1 MPTPMQTLSGDHI
14 AAWLERAADE
24 LEREKMFL
32 TELDAPIGDSDHGV
46 NMARGFTAVRGRLD
60 TLDRGDVGALL
71 RDVGTILL
79 STVGGA
85 SGPLYGT
92 LFRDAGQKAA
102 GAAALDLAAL
112 TACLEAGL
120 EGVRRRGKAV
130 PGEKTMVDALV
141 PAVDALKAAQSA
153 PQPAGAPSD
162 ATPTSRASMADALA
176 RAAEAA
182 RAGAEATVP
191 LIARK
196 GRASYLGERSAG
208 HQDPGATSCW
218 LLLRSLAAT
227 AGA

>member
-1 MPTPMQTLSGDHI
+1 MQTLSGEHI
-14 AAWLERAADE
+14 AAWIESAAE
-24 LEREKMFL
+24 VMEREKMFL
-32 TELDAPIGDSDHGV
+32 TELDAPIGDSDHGT
-46 NMARGFTAVRGRLD
+46 NMARGFAAVRARLGG
-60 TLDRGDVGALL
+60 LDRGDVGAIL
-71 RDVGTILL
+71 REVGMTLL

-92 LFRDAGQKAA
+92 LFRDAGQRAA

-112 TACLEAGL
+112 AGCLEAGL
-120 EGVRRRGKAV
+120 DGVKRRGKAS
-130 PGEKTMVDALV
+130 PGDKTMVDALG
-141 PAVDALKAAQSA
+141 PAVDALKAALSA
-153 PQPAGAPSD
+153 PGAADGPLG
-162 ATPTSRASMADALA
+162 DALG

-191 LIARK
+191 LVARK

>member
-1 MPTPMQTLSGDHI
+1 MPPPTLSGEDI
-14 AAWLERAADE
+14 AAWIESAAE
-24 LEREKMFL
+24 VLEREKMLL
-32 TELDAPIGDSDHGV
+32 TELDAAIGDSDHGI
-46 NMARGFTAVRGRLD
+46 NMARGFAAVRARLGG
-60 TLDRGDVGALL
+60 LDRGDIGAIL
-71 RDVGTILL
+71 RDVGMTLL

-112 TACLEAGL
+112 AGCLEAGL
-120 EGVRRRGKAV
+120 DGVKRRGKAS
-130 PGEKTMVDALV
+130 PGDKTMVDALG
-141 PAVDALKAAQSA
+141 PAIDALKAALSA
-153 PQPAGAPSD
+153 PEPAGGPGG
-162 ATPTSRASMADALA
+162 ASLRDALG

-191 LIARK
+191 LVARK

-227 AGA
+227 VGA

>member
-1 MPTPMQTLSGDHI
+1 MHTLSGEHI
-14 AAWLERAADE
+14 AAWLERAAE
-24 LEREKMFL
+24 VLEREKAFL
-32 TELDAPIGDSDHGV
+32 TELDAAIGDSDHGV
-46 NMARGFTAVRGRLD
+46 NMARGFAAVRDRLGR
-60 TLDRGDVGALL
+60 LDRGDVGALL
-71 RDVGTILL
+71 RDVGMTLL

-92 LFRDAGQKAA
+92 LFRDAGQRVA

-112 TACLEAGL
+112 AGCLEAGL
-120 EGVRRRGKAV
+120 EGVRRRGKAS
-130 PGEKTMVDALV
+130 PGDKTMVDALV
-141 PAVDALKAAQSA
+141 PAVDALKAALSA
-153 PQPAGAPSD
+153 PGAAD
-162 ATPTSRASMADALA
+162 GAALRDALG
-176 RAAEAA
+176 RAADAA
-182 RAGAEATVP
+182 RAGMEATVP

>member
-1 MPTPMQTLSGDHI
+1 MQTLSGEHI
-14 AAWLERAADE
+14 AAWIERAAE
-24 LEREKMFL
+24 VLEREKMFL
-32 TELDAPIGDSDHGV
+32 TELDAAIGDSDHGI
-46 NMARGFTAVRGRLD
+46 NMARGFAAVRARLGG
-60 TLDRGDVGALL
+60 LDRGDVGALL
-71 RDVGTILL
+71 RDVGMTLL

-92 LFRDAGQKAA
+92 LFRDAGQRAA

-112 TACLEAGL
+112 AGCLEAGL
-120 EGVRRRGKAV
+120 DGVKRRGKAS
-130 PGEKTMVDALV
+130 PGDKTMVDALV
-141 PAVDALKAAQSA
+141 PAVDALKAALSA
-153 PQPAGAPSD
+153 PGAAGGPLG
-162 ATPTSRASMADALA
+162 DALG

-191 LIARK
+191 LVARK

>member
-1 MPTPMQTLSGDHI
+1 MQTLSGEHI
-14 AAWLERAADE
+14 AAWIERAAE
-24 LEREKMFL
+24 VLEREKMFL
-32 TELDAPIGDSDHGV
+32 TELDAAIGDSDHGI
-46 NMARGFTAVRGRLD
+46 NMARGFAAVRARLGG
-60 TLDRGDVGALL
+60 LDRGDVGALL
-71 RDVGTILL
+71 REVGMTLL

-92 LFRDAGQKAA
+92 LFRDAGQRAA

-112 TACLEAGL
+112 AGCLEAGL
-120 EGVRRRGKAV
+120 DGVKRRGKAS
-130 PGEKTMVDALV
+130 PGDKTMVDALV
-141 PAVDALKAAQSA
+141 PAVDALKAALSA
-153 PQPAGAPSD
+153 PGAAGGPLG
-162 ATPTSRASMADALA
+162 DALG

-191 LIARK
+191 LVARK

>member
-1 MPTPMQTLSGDHI
+1 MQTLSGEHI
-14 AAWLERAADE
+14 AAWLERTAE
-24 LEREKMFL
+24 VLEREKAFL
-32 TELDAPIGDSDHGV
+32 TELDAAIGDSDHGV
-46 NMARGFTAVRGRLD
+46 NMARGFAAVRDRLGRLD
-60 TLDRGDVGALL
+60 RADVGALL
-71 RDVGTILL
+71 RDVGMTLL

-92 LFRDAGQKAA
+92 LFRDAGQRVA

-112 TACLEAGL
+112 AGCLEAGL
-120 EGVRRRGKAV
+120 EGVRRRGKAS
-130 PGEKTMVDALV
+130 PGDKTMVDALV
-141 PAVDALKAAQSA
+141 PAVDALKAALSA
-153 PQPAGAPSD
+153 PGAAD
-162 ATPTSRASMADALA
+162 GAALRDALG
-176 RAAEAA
+176 RAADAA
-182 RAGAEATVP
+182 RAGVEATVP

>member
-1 MPTPMQTLSGDHI
+1 MQTLSGDHI
-14 AAWLERAADE
+14 AAWIERAADA
-24 LEREKMFL
+24 LEREKAYL
-32 TELDAPIGDSDHGV
+32 TELDAAIGDSDHGV
-46 NMARGFTAVRGRLD
+46 NMARGFTAVRARLD
-60 TLDRGDVGALL
+60 TLDRGDIGALL
-71 RDVGTILL
+71 KGVGTILL

-92 LFRDAGQKAA
+92 LFRDAGQKVA
-102 GAAALDLAAL
+102 GAAAVDLAAL
-112 TACLEAGL
+112 TGCLEAGL
-120 EGVRRRGKAV
+120 EGVQRRGKAS

-141 PAVDALKAAQSA
+141 PAVDALKAALGA
-153 PQPAGAPSD
+153 PQPDGAGDGGAPL
-162 ATPTSRASMADALA
+162 AEALA

-182 RAGAEATVP
+182 KAGAEATVP

>member
-1 MPTPMQTLSGDHI
+1 MQTLSGDHI

-120 EGVRRRGKAV
+120 DGVRRRGKAA

-153 PQPAGAPSD
+153 PQPAGA
-162 ATPTSRASMADALA
+162 RADGGASLADALA

>member
-1 MPTPMQTLSGDHI
+1 MQTQTLSGEQI
-14 AAWLERAADE
+14 AAWLERAAE
-24 LEREKMFL
+24 VLEREKALL
-32 TELDAPIGDSDHGV
+32 TELDAAIGDSDHGV
-46 NMARGFTAVRGRLD
+46 NMARGFAAVRDRLGR
-60 TLDRGDVGALL
+60 LDRGDVGALL
-71 RDVGTILL
+71 REVGMTLL

-92 LFRDAGQKAA
+92 LFRDAGQRVA
-102 GAAALDLAAL
+102 GAAALDLPAL
-112 TACLEAGL
+112 AGCLEAGL
-120 EGVRRRGKAV
+120 EGVRRRGKAS
-130 PGEKTMVDALV
+130 PGDKTMVDALV
-141 PAVDALKAAQSA
+141 PAVDALKAALSA
-153 PQPAGAPSD
+153 PGAAD
-162 ATPTSRASMADALA
+162 GAALRDALG
-176 RAAEAA
+176 RAADAA

>member
-1 MPTPMQTLSGDHI
+1 MQTLSGEHI
-14 AAWLERAADE
+14 AAWIESAAE
-24 LEREKMFL
+24 VLEREKMFL
-32 TELDAPIGDSDHGV
+32 TELDAPIGDSDHGI
-46 NMARGFTAVRGRLD
+46 NMARGFAAVRARLGG
-60 TLDRGDVGALL
+60 LDRGDVGAIL
-71 RDVGTILL
+71 RDVGMTLL

-92 LFRDAGQKAA
+92 LFRDAGQRAA

-112 TACLEAGL
+112 AGCLEAGL
-120 EGVRRRGKAV
+120 DGVKRRGKAS
-130 PGEKTMVDALV
+130 PGDKTMVDALG
-141 PAVDALKAAQSA
+141 PAVDALKAALSA
-153 PQPAGAPSD
+153 PGAAGGPLG
-162 ATPTSRASMADALA
+162 DALG

-191 LIARK
+191 LVARK

>member
-1 MPTPMQTLSGDHI
+1 MQTLTGDHI
-14 AAWLERAADE
+14 AAWIERAADT
-24 LEREKMFL
+24 LEREKAYL
-32 TELDAPIGDSDHGV
+32 TDLDAAIGDSDHGV
-46 NMARGFTAVRGRLD
+46 NMARGFAAVRARLD

-71 RDVGTILL
+71 RGIGTILL

-102 GAAALDLAAL
+102 GAAALDLASL
-112 TACLEAGL
+112 TGCLEAGL
-120 EGVRRRGKAV
+120 DGVRRRGKAS

-141 PAVDALKAAQSA
+141 PAIEALRAAQGAS
-153 PQPAGAPSD
+153 QPDGAGEGGGGA
-162 ATPTSRASMADALA
+162 ALAAALA

-182 RAGAEATVP
+182 KAGAEATVP

-208 HQDPGATSCW
+208 HQDPGATSSW
-218 LLLRSLAAT
+218 LLLRTLAAT

>member
-1 MPTPMQTLSGDHI
+1 MQTLSGDHI
-14 AAWLERAADE
+14 AAWLERAADD

-60 TLDRGDVGALL
+60 TLDRGDIGALL
-71 RDVGTILL
+71 RDVGMILL

-120 EGVRRRGKAV
+120 EGVRRRGKAA

-141 PAVDALKAAQSA
+141 PAVDALKAAQGA
-153 PQPAGAPSD
+153 PQPAGARSD
-162 ATPTSRASMADALA
+162 GGGATMADALA